1 MNIYFSVLEVG
12 KSKIQVLSD
21 LVSIE
26 GPLLVS
32 RMVLLAVSSH
42 GRRGK
47 RVLWGLFYKGTDPF
61 MRTPKALTSK

>member
-32 RMVLLAVSSH
+32 RMVLLLCPHMAEGAREFSGVSFI
-42 GRRGK
+42 R
-47 RVLWGLFYKGTDPF
+47 
-61 MRTPKALTSK
+61 ALIHS